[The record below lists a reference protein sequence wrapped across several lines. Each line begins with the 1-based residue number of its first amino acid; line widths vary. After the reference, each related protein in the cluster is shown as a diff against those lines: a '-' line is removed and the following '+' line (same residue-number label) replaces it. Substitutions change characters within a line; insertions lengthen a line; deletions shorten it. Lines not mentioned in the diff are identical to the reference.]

1 MKKNPVIVK
10 GNNTGIKLIMDND
23 ASVVEVIEA
32 LKRNFK
38 ASGLKSKISNP
49 ITVTFE
55 GKTITEDEKT
65 EIYNFLKYT
74 GLNIINQKKITEIP
88 NEINK
93 IPDEKDGLFYIGNL
107 KSGQALDAEE
117 SIIIIGDIE
126 AGACV
131 TSKGNV
137 VVIGH
142 MNGYI
147 KSGCDGRCG
156 SFIYGLFQEGL

>member
-1 MKKNPVIVK
+1 MKRNPVIVK
-10 GNNTGIKLIMDND
+10 GNNTGIKLIMDDD
-23 ASVVEVIEA
+23 ASVEEVIEE

-38 ASGLKSKISNP
+38 TSGLKPKISNP

-65 EIYNFLKYT
+65 EIYNFLNYT
-74 GLNIINQKKITEIP
+74 GLNIVNQKKTTEIP
-88 NEINK
+88 KEINK
-93 IPDEKDGLFYIGNL
+93 IPDEKDGLFYIGTL

-126 AGACV
+126 AGATV

-147 KSGCDGRCG
+147 KSGCDGRSG